1 MNGARNWELA
11 AMAAIAVLV
20 ALGGKSLLV
29 SLGHV
34 KPLGI
39 ALAAGALVAA
49 LGSLR
54 RAYEGSP
61 GDPLPNP
68 DARADVTRGGAYV
81 AAAIFA
87 LWAIIAPG
95 KWVYGACLVA
105 AESAIVFDLI
115 ATVARGRA
123 AKGS

>member
-11 AMAAIAVLV
+11 MMAAIAVLV

-54 RAYEGSP
+54 RAY
-61 GDPLPNP
+61 DPTNP
-68 DARADVTRGGAYV
+68 DARANVTRGGAYV
-81 AAAIFA
+81 CAAIFA
-87 LWAIIAPG
+87 LWAILAPG
-95 KWVYGACLVA
+95 KWVYGACIVA
-105 AESAIVFDLI
+105 AETAIVFDLI